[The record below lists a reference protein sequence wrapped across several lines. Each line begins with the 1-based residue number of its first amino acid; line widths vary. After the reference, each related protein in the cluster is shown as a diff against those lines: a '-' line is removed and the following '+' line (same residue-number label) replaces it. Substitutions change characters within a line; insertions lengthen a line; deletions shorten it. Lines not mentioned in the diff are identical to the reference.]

1 MVSKAQA
8 GNGLRLK
15 RSGLASQSLDMSVRS
30 ATKAPF
36 GTRPCFFSQARR
48 SASEKA

>member
-1 MVSKAQA
+1 MVSNAQA

-15 RSGLASQSLDMSVRS
+15 RSGLASQSFDMSVRS
-30 ATKAPF
+30 ATNAPL
-36 GTRPCFFSQARR
+36 GTRPCAFSQTFK